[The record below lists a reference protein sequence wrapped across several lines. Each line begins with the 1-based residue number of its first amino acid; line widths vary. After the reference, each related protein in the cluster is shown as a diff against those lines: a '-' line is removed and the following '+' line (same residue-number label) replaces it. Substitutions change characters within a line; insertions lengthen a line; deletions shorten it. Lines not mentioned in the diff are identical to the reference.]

1 MPQTAPP
8 FPVQDRMIRAR
19 TGDIFAR
26 LWWENGALGD
36 APPPFVLFHDSLGCT
51 ELWRGFPAALATA
64 TGRPVISYDRAGFGR
79 SDPFPGELPA
89 DFIAAEATGSLP
101 LLRET
106 FGFSRF
112 IACGHSV
119 GGGMAAEIATRHADT
134 CLALVTMGAQTF
146 VEARTLD
153 GIRAA
158 KAGFADPQGLS
169 RLERYHGD
177 KARWVVDAWTETW
190 LSPAF
195 AGWTLDAA
203 LDRVS
208 CPVLAIHGDAD
219 EFGSAEHPRRI
230 AKGRGRAE
238 ILAGIG
244 HNPHREAQ
252 EHVLRLIGG
261 FTAGLPG

>member
-1 MPQTAPP
+1 MTQTTLP
-8 FPVQDRMIRAR
+8 FPTHDRMIHAQA
-19 TGDIFAR
+19 GEFFAR
-26 LWWENGALGD
+26 LWWENAKLD
-36 APPPFVLFHDSLGCT
+36 AAPPPFLLFHDSLGCT

-64 TGRPVISYDRAGFGR
+64 TGRPVIAYDRPGFGR
-79 SDPFPGELPA
+79 SDPFPGPLPA
-89 DFIAAEATGSLP
+89 DFIAAEATTTVP

-119 GGGMAAEIATRHADT
+119 GGGMAVETAARHADT
-134 CLALVTMGAQTF
+134 CLALVTMGAQAF
-146 VEARTLD
+146 VEERTLA
-153 GIRAA
+153 GIRVA
-158 KAGFADPQGLS
+158 KAGFATPDGLA
-169 RLERYHGD
+169 RLERYHGE

-203 LDRVS
+203 LGRVA
-208 CPVLAIHGDAD
+208 CPVLTIHGEDD

-230 AKGRGRAE
+230 AEGRGRAE

-244 HNPHREAQ
+244 HNPHREA
-252 EHVLRLIGG
+252 EERVLRLIGD
-261 FTAGLPG
+261 FVSKVAG